1 MKIRMCSVNDL
12 AMEAAAE
19 QLDLSRCEEILRGL
33 EGHPLDE
40 QPDPEA
46 VRALASRYFRLYPH
60 EELRDL
66 YAQTSVSEL
75 KHRAMRLAY
84 EQEEGSAEGAVE
96 MFPDA
101 VPVPYIPEFIRRE
114 RGGQD
119 DSLTEPAGQYSDRE
133 GDRAEEQTGS
143 GTEKDRAEASMESG
157 TEVHPGKG
165 TMKSGTEVHRAEG
178 AMDEASETSL
188 TEEREKARQAAAA
201 GARRGTAF
209 HRALELL
216 DYSMRKNLLKNG
228 TDSVLAWIHSLTESG
243 ALSREDAGLIN
254 PRQILGF
261 LRSSLAGRM
270 EAADQAGM
278 LFREQPFVMG
288 CSADRV
294 SEGLPKEETV
304 MIQGIIDAFFM
315 EEGSLILVDYKTDRV
330 SSAHELIMRYTTQLE
345 LYAEAL
351 NRAYEVPVREKIIY
365 STSLGRE
372 ILL

>member
-1 MKIRMCSVNDL
+1 
-12 AMEAAAE
+12 
-19 QLDLSRCEEILRGL
+19 
-33 EGHPLDE
+33 
-40 QPDPEA
+40 
-46 VRALASRYFRLYPH
+46 
-60 EELRDL
+60 
-66 YAQTSVSEL
+66 
-75 KHRAMRLAY
+75 
-84 EQEEGSAEGAVE
+84 
-96 MFPDA
+96 
-101 VPVPYIPEFIRRE
+101 
-114 RGGQD
+114 
-119 DSLTEPAGQYSDRE
+119 
-133 GDRAEEQTGS
+133 
-143 GTEKDRAEASMESG
+143 
-157 TEVHPGKG
+157 
-165 TMKSGTEVHRAEG
+165 MKSGTEVHRAGG
-178 AMDEASETSL
+178 AIDEASETSL

-330 SSAHELIMRYTTQLE
+330 SSADELIMRYNTQLE

-351 NRAYEVPVREKIIY
+351 GRAYEVPVREKIIY
-365 STSLGRE
+365 STFLGKE